1 MNATA
6 SLQNLAASPK
16 ALSHSTHAGLLL
28 QRKCACGSPTS
39 SLTGECAECKSKKF
53 LQTKLT
59 IGASN
64 DPLEQEA
71 DRVADQVLAA
81 PANPVVSGATPSIQR
96 YTGQSN
102 EGADTAPASVDRVLT
117 SSGRPLEPALRQDM
131 ERRFGHDF
139 SAVRLHTGEAAA
151 RSARDVAARAYTA
164 GHHIVLGSDAPPLR
178 ASSGRRLLAHEL
190 THVVQQT
197 SPMPLPAASDEV
209 RMKPASSHAAKQV
222 QRFVAC
228 EQASLS
234 LEKCPP
240 REKGEI
246 AESNSDPMTVH
257 DYAQL
262 SDEGS
267 TVNGFAVVGFAI
279 DNSVVKSNLKDVAK
293 WKALVKFMAKSNVQ
307 WNLHGLSDCSGKQ
320 GRNLGLRKARAQAVY
335 MALPP
340 EARKKIVSIDA
351 TPFTDCI
358 TGNRRKLDRTLNRAV
373 VIEQTG
379 RSVDVDSSEEK
390 PVEGTAPKFV
400 CGPNVTA
407 QVANAVGIAQSLFAG
422 WTGGQRE
429 NACDALIGLR
439 VGYCSW
445 DIVELHNDLWIS
457 HDYQPKHCATTGAP
471 KGQECGESV
480 EINGECYYAGS
491 PNYVIYGTMFK
502 LCAKEN
508 PDLHFD
514 FTRSNMK
521 TLIDLYKG
529 SGVSGLAT
537 PSVNFKPALAW
548 ANAGYDGWPS
558 GGSPPSGDRNNC
570 KPMCPSPYAGNSFDI
585 HWYPN
590 HIKEGCSPSLKQAVR
605 KGAKS

>member
-1 MNATA
+1 
-6 SLQNLAASPK
+6 
-16 ALSHSTHAGLLL
+16 
-28 QRKCACGSPTS
+28 
-39 SLTGECAECKSKKF
+39 
-53 LQTKLT
+53 
-59 IGASN
+59 
-64 DPLEQEA
+64 
-71 DRVADQVLAA
+71 
-81 PANPVVSGATPSIQR
+81 
-96 YTGQSN
+96 
-102 EGADTAPASVDRVLT
+102 
-117 SSGRPLEPALRQDM
+117 
-131 ERRFGHDF
+131 
-139 SAVRLHTGEAAA
+139 
-151 RSARDVAARAYTA
+151 
-164 GHHIVLGSDAPPLR
+164 
-178 ASSGRRLLAHEL
+178 
-190 THVVQQT
+190 
-197 SPMPLPAASDEV
+197 
-209 RMKPASSHAAKQV
+209 
-222 QRFVAC
+222 
-228 EQASLS
+228 
-234 LEKCPP
+234 
-240 REKGEI
+240 
-246 AESNSDPMTVH
+246 MTVH

-279 DNSVVKSNLKDVAK
+279 DSSVVKSNLKGVAK
-293 WKALVKFMAKSNVQ
+293 WKVLVNFIAKSNVQ

-320 GRNLGLRKARAQAVY
+320 GRNLGLRKARAQALY
-335 MALPP
+335 IALPP

-351 TPFTDCI
+351 TPLTDCI
-358 TGNRRKLDRTLNRAV
+358 AGNRRKLDRTLNRAV
-373 VIEQTG
+373 VIEQAG
-379 RSVDVDSSEEK
+379 RSVDVDPSEEK

-407 QVANAVGIAQSLFAG
+407 QVAQAVGLAQSLFAG

-429 NACDALIGLR
+429 DACDALIGLR

-445 DIVELHNDLWIS
+445 DIVQLHNNGWIS

-480 EINGECYYAGS
+480 EINGECHYAGS

-590 HIKEGCSPSLKQAVR
+590 HIREGCSPSLNKAVR